1 MGLRLV
7 KDSNDETSCV
17 ARILCVDAC
26 FSLPQKAV
34 GESLKRYSR
43 IALHPQQTKKGGR
56 DLSPGRLYI
65 SGELAAQQF
74 T

>member
-1 MGLRLV
+1 MGLMLLIV
-7 KDSNDETSCV
+7 SNDETSQV
-17 ARILCVDAC
+17 ARILCVDDC
-26 FSLPQKAV
+26 YFLPQKAV

-43 IALHPQQTKKGGR
+43 IAFHPQTKKGGR
-56 DLSPGRLYI
+56 DLNPGRLYI